1 MVNSGW
7 LVIVILPDFFGARG
21 RSFVKAAPE
30 ALKIGLDKFQGVALA
45 FNLAFVT
52 NGSDR
57 KSSSHSNLVASGQI

>member
-30 ALKIGLDKFQGVALA
+30 DLKLGLDKFQGLVLA
-45 FNLAFVT
+45 
-52 NGSDR
+52 S
-57 KSSSHSNLVASGQI
+57 I

>member
-30 ALKIGLDKFQGVALA
+30 ALEMGLDKLQGVTLA
-45 FNLAFVT
+45 FNLACIT

-57 KSSSHSNLVASGQI
+57 MIQKT